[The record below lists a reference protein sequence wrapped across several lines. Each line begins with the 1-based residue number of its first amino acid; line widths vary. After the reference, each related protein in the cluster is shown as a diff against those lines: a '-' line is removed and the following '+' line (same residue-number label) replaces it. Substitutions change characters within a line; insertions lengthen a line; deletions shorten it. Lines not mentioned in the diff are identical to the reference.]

1 MAVVIAAREMLFKDD
16 LTAYCAICSG
26 AFYSE
31 KIVSVKFMKKYIHI
45 AKSVKPVLT
54 EEASAAI
61 AEHYAKLRSYE
72 KNQDDLARVSFAI
85 LWPLCAAV
93 TTAAR

>member
-1 MAVVIAAREMLFKDD
+1 MLPVQC
-16 LTAYCAICSG
+16 LT
-26 AFYSE
+26 FTTFDYSE

-54 EEASAAI
+54 QAASDAI

-72 KNQDDLARVSFAI
+72 KDQDDLARVCSVRYLGAEFLYCSTTLYI
-85 LWPLCAAV
+85 YLDCAFNCHIKL
-93 TTAAR
+93 